1 MTAVRRAAVI
11 GHPVA
16 HSRSPA
22 LFARFA
28 AAAGIALAYEAVDV
42 APEQL
47 EATLARWRTEPE
59 FVGCNVTLPHK
70 ERALALAD
78 RVEPAARACGA
89 ANVLTRSGATLVAD
103 NTDVAGVE
111 AALAQYGVELRGARV
126 AIIGAGGAARAVAE
140 AARRGGA
147 AAIVI
152 AARDAARAE
161 TLAAQFGAIACTLD
175 SVPIADLYVNA
186 TPVGMHG
193 QPQHSLLPADA
204 PRGAAAFDL
213 VYTPEETPFLVNA
226 RACGL
231 RTVPGTAMFLA
242 QAAATFE
249 RWFGVAPQVATAAL
263 RQAQDDNDGGRGDN
277 GDTRA
282 NIAVMT
288 GMDDE

>member
-1 MTAVRRAAVI
+1 MSNARRAAVI

-16 HSRSPA
+16 HSHSPA

-28 AAAGIALAYEAVDV
+28 AESGIALDYTAVDV
-42 APEQL
+42 APDQL

-89 ANVLTRSGATLVAD
+89 ANVLTRDGALLVAE

-126 AIIGAGGAARAVAE
+126 VIFGAGGAARAVAE

-147 AAIVI
+147 AGIVI
-152 AARDAARAE
+152 AARDGARAVA
-161 TLAAQFGAIACTLD
+161 LAEDFGASASGLD
-175 SVPIADLYVNA
+175 DVPEADVYVNA
-186 TPVGMHG
+186 TPLGMQG
-193 QPQHSLLPADA
+193 QSQISLLPAGA

-213 VYTPEETPFLVNA
+213 VYTPEETPFLIDA
-226 RACGL
+226 RARGL
-231 RTVPGTAMFLA
+231 RTVPGTAMFVA
-242 QAAATFE
+242 QAMATFDL
-249 RWFGVAPQVATAAL
+249 WFGVVPAL
-263 RQAQDDNDGGRGDN
+263 RRAQDDKDGDGG
-277 GDTRA
+277 
-282 NIAVMT
+282 
-288 GMDDE
+288 